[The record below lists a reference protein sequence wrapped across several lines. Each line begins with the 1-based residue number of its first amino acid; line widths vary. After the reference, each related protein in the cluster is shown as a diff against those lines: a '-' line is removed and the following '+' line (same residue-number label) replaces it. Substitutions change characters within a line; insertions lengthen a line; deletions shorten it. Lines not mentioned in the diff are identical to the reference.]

1 MIHSRDAAIGAAH
14 LAAGQAQAFKGLRGS
29 DFMQQLQVDVE
40 QGWLA
45 CGRDHNVLLPDF
57 FE

>member
-1 MIHSRDAAIGAAH
+1 VIDCGDAAVRAAH

-29 DFMQQLQVDVE
+29 DLVEQLQVNVE

-45 CGRDHNVLLPDF
+45 CWLDYYVLLPDF